1 MKRITKKF
9 LENNTETLKIELAS
23 LKGLKLHLIKSDR
36 RTKQNRYSSKIN
48 TLDNQ
53 ISKIQDELNRRNEI
67 KQSFYLILNNIIS
80 ETKKIID
87 QSGIDKKA
95 VQQQRDKYFDI
106 IDEIAEKVIFD
117 TVDFIELI
125 GLFDMKILNY
135 IIR

>member
-1 MKRITKKF
+1 MKRITK
-9 LENNTETLKIELAS
+9 KIELAS

-135 IIR
+135 IIRC